1 MKYYAVIDTN
11 ILVLYMWVEKSNPGT
26 IIKFVFDDIIVP
38 LLNEEILSEYY
49 EVLTRNKFGFKKDIV
64 DSVIY
69 KIKYKAI
76 FLEKEQT
83 LEEFIDSDDIVFYEI
98 VLSARCTMDAYLVT
112 GNIKHYP
119 IRNYVVTPRQM
130 LDIIGQEKEL
140 EKKTNN
146 KSA

>member
-11 ILVLYMWVEKSNPGT
+11 VVVSFLWKDNSVPGE
-26 IIKFVFDDIIVP
+26 IIKLIFKDKIVP
-38 LLNEEILSEYY
+38 ILNEEIINEYY
-49 EVLTRNKFGFKKDIV
+49 DVLTRNKFRFSQNKVERIL
-64 DSVIY
+64 S
-69 KIKYKAI
+69 KIKSKGI
-76 FLEKEQT
+76 FLERKQK

-98 VLSARCTMDAYLVT
+98 VMSARCTMDAYLVT

-130 LDIIGQEKEL
+130 LDIIESEKEL
-140 EKKTNN
+140 EKKNNN

>member
-11 ILVLYMWVEKSNPGT
+11 ILVSYMWVEKSNPGT

-64 DSVIY
+64 DSVIS
-69 KIKYKAI
+69 KIKSKAI

-98 VLSARCTMDAYLVT
+98 VLSARCTMDAYLIT

-130 LDIIGQEKEL
+130 LDIIEQEKEL
-140 EKKTNN
+140 EKKNN
-146 KSA
+146 NESA

>member
-11 ILVLYMWVEKSNPGT
+11 VVVSFLWKDNSVPGE
-26 IIKFVFDDIIVP
+26 IIKLIFKDKIVP
-38 LLNEEILSEYY
+38 ILNEEIINEYY
-49 EVLTRNKFGFKKDIV
+49 DVLTRNKFRFSQNKVERIL
-64 DSVIY
+64 S
-69 KIKYKAI
+69 KIKSKGI
-76 FLEKEQT
+76 FLERKQT

-130 LDIIGQEKEL
+130 LDIIKSEKEL
-140 EKKTNN
+140 EKKNNN

>member
-1 MKYYAVIDTN
+1 MNVVIDTN
-11 ILVLYMWVEKSNPGT
+11 VIVSSMLKHNSIPGEVMDYVAVKKITPLV
-26 IIKFVFDDIIVP
+26 
-38 LLNEEILSEYY
+38 NEEILSEYY

-64 DSVIY
+64 DSVIS
-69 KIKYKAI
+69 KIKSKAI

-130 LDIIGQEKEL
+130 LDIIEQEKEL
-140 EKKTNN
+140 EKKNN
-146 KSA
+146 NESA

>member
-11 ILVLYMWVEKSNPGT
+11 ILVSYMWVEKSNPGT

-64 DSVIY
+64 DSVIS
-69 KIKYKAI
+69 KIKSKAI
-76 FLEKEQT
+76 FLEREQT

-112 GNIKHYP
+112 GNMKHYP

-130 LDIIGQEKEL
+130 LDIIEQEKEL
-140 EKKTNN
+140 EKKNN
-146 KSA
+146 NESA

>member
-11 ILVLYMWVEKSNPGT
+11 VVVSFLWKDNSVPGE
-26 IIKFVFDDIIVP
+26 IIKLIFKDKIVP
-38 LLNEEILSEYY
+38 ILNEEIINEYY
-49 EVLTRNKFGFKKDIV
+49 DVLTRNKFRFSQNKVERIL
-64 DSVIY
+64 S
-69 KIKYKAI
+69 KIKSKGI
-76 FLEKEQT
+76 FLERKQT

-98 VLSARCTMDAYLVT
+98 VMSARCTMDAYLVT

-130 LDIIGQEKEL
+130 LDIIESEKEL
-140 EKKTNN
+140 EKKNNN